1 MRPWRAILEA
11 SRPVQSQQKSH
22 LARIQMPEFQLG
34 NQLGIMSKSH
44 LSEPQFSHLEYKGI
58 NQMTARFFAALS
70 SKVSK
75 YTKK

>member
-1 MRPWRAILEA
+1 
-11 SRPVQSQQKSH
+11 
-22 LARIQMPEFQLG
+22 MPEFQLG
-34 NQLGIMSKSH
+34 NQPGIMSKSH
-44 LSEPQFSHLEYKGI
+44 LSEPQFSHLEYEGI